1 MRGDQIVRQWKI
13 LRRLEWAGSVGLTAA
28 EAAEMG
34 GHSLRTAYRDL
45 EDLQAAGFPI
55 YQDKTDRGSCW
66 MLVDSY
72 QSKIPAP
79 FTLTEVLSLHCSE
92 ELFQV
97 FRGTLFHDA
106 LRDLLEKIRAT
117 LPPETIQFLD
127 RLKSVYRMGR
137 ITGKDYGRFREVIA
151 QLNAAA
157 TDRCTIEVAYQALG
171 SDARTVRCID
181 PYRIWFYDGTF
192 YLIGHCHFREA
203 VRTFVL
209 DRISMLRVTG
219 DTFDI
224 PADFDFDAYTRHGF
238 KVMKDDLH
246 TVRIR
251 ISPEWARWVEE
262 RTWHE
267 SQRIQKQFD
276 GGIEI
281 IFRVAGLDEIR
292 QWVLSLG
299 PEAVVVAPWALREMV
314 CGSLAETLAQYGI
327 THEDNAT
334 RKRQIAEDG
343 KGERSRAIF

>member
-13 LRRLEWAGSVGLTAA
+13 LRRLEAAGPAGLTAA
-28 EAAEMG
+28 EVAAEG
-34 GHSLRTAYRDL
+34 GMSPRTAYRDL

-55 YQDKTDRGSCW
+55 YQEKTDKGSCW
-66 MLVDSY
+66 MLLDSFRC
-72 QSKIPAP
+72 KLPAP
-79 FTLTEVLSLHCSE
+79 FTLTEVLSLQCSE

-97 FRGTLFHDA
+97 FRGTLFHEA
-106 LRDLLEKIRAT
+106 LVDLLEKIRAS
-117 LPPETIQFLD
+117 LPPETIQFLN

-137 ITGKDYGRFREVIA
+137 AAGKDYGRFREVIA

-157 TDRCTIEVAYQALG
+157 TDQRTIEIAYQALK
-171 SDARTVRCID
+171 STERTVRCID

-192 YLIGHCHFREA
+192 YLIGKCHMRGE

-209 DRISMLRVTG
+209 DRISMLRVT
-219 DTFDI
+219 DDKFQI
-224 PADFDFDAYTRHGF
+224 PADFDFDAYTRSSF
-238 KVMKDDLH
+238 KVMKDDLY

-251 ISPEWARWVEE
+251 ISPAWARWVEE

-281 IFRVAGLDEIR
+281 IFRVAGMDEIR

-299 PEAVVVAPWALREMV
+299 PEAVVVDPWELRELV
-314 CGSLAETLAQYGI
+314 QLSLAETLSKYG
-327 THEDNAT
+327 
-334 RKRQIAEDG
+334 
-343 KGERSRAIF
+343 